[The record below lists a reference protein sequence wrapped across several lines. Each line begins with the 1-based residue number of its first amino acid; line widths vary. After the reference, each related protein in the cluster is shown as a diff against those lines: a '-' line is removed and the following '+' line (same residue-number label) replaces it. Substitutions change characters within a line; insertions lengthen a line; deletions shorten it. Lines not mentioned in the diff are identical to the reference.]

1 MDIPTIPDQL
11 FILIILVIIAFVVI
25 IVAVQWKSVAKSK
38 TSIVLLEKE
47 IELKKMSMIEKDIE
61 SKRLMDNPIPL
72 PQEQQD
78 SLSAIRQSTTQ
89 VRSEVGYLHSEIN
102 ERLARLEAQT
112 EQKKLEKMLKEIEA
126 KETDLMSKKA
136 TMSDEEFKKAQMDIQ
151 RQYQGLDMQYKSQV
165 KNTMDK
171 VLAEVSTE
179 KELSAVVPKTLVRSN
194 GMQVQKQEF
203 VVQGGIDITDDVIQ
217 KLQ

>member
-25 IVAVQWKSVAKSK
+25 IVAVQWESVAKSK

-126 KETDLMSKKA
+126 KEAKLKK
-136 TMSDEEFKKAQMDIQ
+136 Q
-151 RQYQGLDMQYKSQV
+151 
-165 KNTMDK
+165 
-171 VLAEVSTE
+171 
-179 KELSAVVPKTLVRSN
+179 
-194 GMQVQKQEF
+194 
-203 VVQGGIDITDDVIQ
+203 
-217 KLQ
+217 

>member
-126 KETDLMSKKA
+126 KEAKLKK
-136 TMSDEEFKKAQMDIQ
+136 Q
-151 RQYQGLDMQYKSQV
+151 
-165 KNTMDK
+165 
-171 VLAEVSTE
+171 
-179 KELSAVVPKTLVRSN
+179 
-194 GMQVQKQEF
+194 
-203 VVQGGIDITDDVIQ
+203 
-217 KLQ
+217 

>member
-78 SLSAIRQSTTQ
+78 SLSAIRQSTTH

-126 KETDLMSKKA
+126 KEAKLKK
-136 TMSDEEFKKAQMDIQ
+136 Q
-151 RQYQGLDMQYKSQV
+151 
-165 KNTMDK
+165 
-171 VLAEVSTE
+171 
-179 KELSAVVPKTLVRSN
+179 
-194 GMQVQKQEF
+194 
-203 VVQGGIDITDDVIQ
+203 
-217 KLQ
+217 

>member
-11 FILIILVIIAFVVI
+11 FILITLVIIAFVVI

-126 KETDLMSKKA
+126 KEAKLKK
-136 TMSDEEFKKAQMDIQ
+136 Q
-151 RQYQGLDMQYKSQV
+151 
-165 KNTMDK
+165 
-171 VLAEVSTE
+171 
-179 KELSAVVPKTLVRSN
+179 
-194 GMQVQKQEF
+194 
-203 VVQGGIDITDDVIQ
+203 
-217 KLQ
+217 

>member
-11 FILIILVIIAFVVI
+11 FILIILIIIAFVVI
-25 IVAVQWKSVAKSK
+25 IVASQWKSVAKSK
-38 TSIVLLEKE
+38 ASIVLLEKE
-47 IELKKMSMIEKDIE
+47 IELKKMSMVEKDIE
-61 SKRLMDNPIPL
+61 SKSLMDNPIPL

-126 KETDLMSKKA
+126 KEAKLKK
-136 TMSDEEFKKAQMDIQ
+136 Q
-151 RQYQGLDMQYKSQV
+151 
-165 KNTMDK
+165 
-171 VLAEVSTE
+171 
-179 KELSAVVPKTLVRSN
+179 
-194 GMQVQKQEF
+194 
-203 VVQGGIDITDDVIQ
+203 
-217 KLQ
+217 

>member
-1 MDIPTIPDQL
+1 MEAIMDIPTIPDQL

-126 KETDLMSKKA
+126 KEAKLKK
-136 TMSDEEFKKAQMDIQ
+136 Q
-151 RQYQGLDMQYKSQV
+151 
-165 KNTMDK
+165 
-171 VLAEVSTE
+171 
-179 KELSAVVPKTLVRSN
+179 
-194 GMQVQKQEF
+194 
-203 VVQGGIDITDDVIQ
+203 
-217 KLQ
+217 

>member
-1 MDIPTIPDQL
+1 MDIPTIPYQL

-126 KETDLMSKKA
+126 KEAKLKK
-136 TMSDEEFKKAQMDIQ
+136 Q
-151 RQYQGLDMQYKSQV
+151 
-165 KNTMDK
+165 
-171 VLAEVSTE
+171 
-179 KELSAVVPKTLVRSN
+179 
-194 GMQVQKQEF
+194 
-203 VVQGGIDITDDVIQ
+203 
-217 KLQ
+217 

>member
-11 FILIILVIIAFVVI
+11 FILIILVILAFVVI

-126 KETDLMSKKA
+126 KEAKLKK
-136 TMSDEEFKKAQMDIQ
+136 Q
-151 RQYQGLDMQYKSQV
+151 
-165 KNTMDK
+165 
-171 VLAEVSTE
+171 
-179 KELSAVVPKTLVRSN
+179 
-194 GMQVQKQEF
+194 
-203 VVQGGIDITDDVIQ
+203 
-217 KLQ
+217 

>member
-89 VRSEVGYLHSEIN
+89 VRSQVGYLHSEIN

-126 KETDLMSKKA
+126 KEAKLKK
-136 TMSDEEFKKAQMDIQ
+136 Q
-151 RQYQGLDMQYKSQV
+151 
-165 KNTMDK
+165 
-171 VLAEVSTE
+171 
-179 KELSAVVPKTLVRSN
+179 
-194 GMQVQKQEF
+194 
-203 VVQGGIDITDDVIQ
+203 
-217 KLQ
+217 